1 MTCHVTFMFQVY
13 TDSIAGVWEF
23 GTTTTVGLILIILF
37 HNAVETFSW
46 VSYIVTLFLIIIDI
60 NNYFEDS
67 R

>member
-1 MTCHVTFMFQVY
+1 MFQVY

-46 VSYIVTLFLIIIDI
+46 VSYIVT
-60 NNYFEDS
+60 
-67 R
+67 